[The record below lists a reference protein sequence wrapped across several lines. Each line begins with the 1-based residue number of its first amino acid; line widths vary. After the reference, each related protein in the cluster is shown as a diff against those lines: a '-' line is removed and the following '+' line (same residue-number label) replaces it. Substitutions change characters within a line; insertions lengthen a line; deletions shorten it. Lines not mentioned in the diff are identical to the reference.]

1 MYEALIIGGGPAGLS
16 ATMYCVRKGMDV
28 LMVTSHMG
36 GKSTLGLNL
45 PDISEYHVLKAR
57 EQVQVFRGRIE
68 YLNHIWRRAHVDSIT
83 EEAEGFQVTLSGSQ
97 IEPRATGGAP
107 SDADGAP
114 SVDGA
119 AGGAA
124 PGGGATSAGASAGA
138 TTVTAEHLIIATG
151 TIPRP
156 LGVPGEKEFFGMG
169 LGSSAISYSHLLR
182 ERSAVIIGDSDRA
195 IEAALE
201 CSLQADTVTLVLEPH
216 AEYSHS
222 HLHLVEQH
230 DNIEIYNGY
239 RVVRFQGDTF
249 ARTVDICR
257 GDDDCSD
264 RRPHKQIT
272 ADAFFVEREPRP
284 NSGIVKGLVDLTS
297 SGAITID
304 ATNATSNPR
313 IFAAGDVTTVGVE
326 QILVALGEGA
336 RAGLSAYRRRVLH
349 L

>member
-1 MYEALIIGGGPAGLS
+1 MYEALIIGGGPAGLA
-16 ATMYCVRKGMDV
+16 ATMYCIRKGMDV
-28 LMVTSHMG
+28 VMVTAHLG

-45 PDISEYHVLKAR
+45 PDVSEYHVLKAR
-57 EQVQVFRGRIE
+57 EQVQVYRARIE
-68 YLNHIWRRAHVDSIT
+68 YLNHVWRRGHVHTIS
-83 EEAEGFQVTLSGSQ
+83 EESDGFRVTLSETQ
-97 IEPRATGGAP
+97 VEPRATGGAP
-107 SDADGAP
+107 ADA
-114 SVDGA
+114 
-119 AGGAA
+119 
-124 PGGGATSAGASAGA
+124 AGA
-138 TTVTAEHLIIATG
+138 TAVDGVAERTTLAAEQLIIATG

-156 LGVPGEKEFFGMG
+156 LGVPGEREFFGKG

-182 ERSAVIIGDSDRA
+182 ERHAVVIGDSDRA
-195 IEAALE
+195 VEAALE

-216 AEYSHS
+216 AEYSHT

-239 RVVRFQGDTF
+239 RVVRFEGDTF

-257 GDDDCSD
+257 GDAECPEG
-264 RRPHKQIT
+264 RPHKRIT

-284 NSGIVKGLVDLTS
+284 NSALVKDLLERTP
-297 SGAITID
+297 SGAIAID

-336 RAGLSAYRRRVLH
+336 RAGLSAYRRRVMH

>member
-107 SDADGAP
+107 SDADGAT
-114 SVDGA
+114 SADGA

-124 PGGGATSAGASAGA
+124 SGGGATPPGASAGA

-182 ERSAVIIGDSDRA
+182 ERPAVIIGDSDRA

-201 CSLQADTVTLVLEPH
+201 CSLQADKVTLVLEPH

-349 L
+349 V